1 MKAASASRIAA
12 SSTPSSVATAMAAS
26 ALRTLCRPGR
36 FSSTCSAGSTT
47 SRSRRCTVK
56 RMRVPSACTSW
67 AHTCASGL
75 SP

>member
-1 MKAASASRIAA
+1 
-12 SSTPSSVATAMAAS
+12 MAAS